1 MPRIDKVTAKNHKL
15 RKRIRLV
22 NLTPFLFRSPK
33 KIAITIKFFGG
44 LDAFAGIENYDS
56 EVGFRLEVP
65 ENISL
70 GKVIKKIGLGKT
82 GSILFFVNENPAKLR
97 ERLKNGDI
105 IFCMRP
111 TAGG

>member
-15 RKRIRLV
+15 RKRIRLA

-70 GKVIKKIGLGKT
+70 GKVIKKIGLGKI

>member
-1 MPRIDKVTAKNHKL
+1 MFRSKVTIQVKVKL
-15 RKRIRLV
+15 Y
-22 NLTPFLFRSPK
+22 
-33 KIAITIKFFGG
+33 AG

-82 GSILFFVNENPAKLR
+82 GSIRLFVNGNAAKLR
-97 ERLKNGDI
+97 EQLKNGDI

-111 TAGG
+111 MAGG

>member
-1 MPRIDKVTAKNHKL
+1 MTVKDHKL

-44 LDAFAGIENYDS
+44 LDAFAGIENYDT
-56 EVGFRLEVP
+56 EVGLSLEVP
-65 ENISL
+65 ENIRL
-70 GKVIKKIGLGKT
+70 RKVIKKVGLGKA
-82 GSILFFVNENPAKLR
+82 GSILLFVNEKPAKLK

-111 TAGG
+111 MAGG